1 MNTTNHVTAIYD
13 ACVLYPA
20 PLRDLLMQLA
30 MSELFSARWTTQIHD
45 EWMRNVHANRTDI
58 TWEKLIRVRDLMNS
72 HVEESLVDGY
82 EHLIPILDLP
92 DPDDRHVLAA
102 AIIARADLIVT
113 FNLKDF
119 PANKLEHYSIEA
131 VHPDDFIADLILVY
145 PQVVADAVDCCRQR
159 LRNPPRS
166 VDEFLEILLRQGL
179 TRSCSL
185 LRQNIETL

>member
-1 MNTTNHVTAIYD
+1 MDTINHVTVIYD
-13 ACVLYPA
+13 ACILYPA

-30 MSELFSARWTTQIHD
+30 MTELFSAKWTNQIHN
-45 EWMRNVHANRTDI
+45 EWMRNVYANRTDI

-92 DPDDRHVLAA
+92 DPDDRHILAA
-102 AIIARADLIVT
+102 AIIARADIIVT

-119 PANKLEHYSIEA
+119 PANKLEQYSIEA
-131 VHPDDFIADLILVY
+131 IHPDDFIADLILLH
-145 PQVVADAVDCCRQR
+145 PQAVANAVDCCRQR
-159 LRNPPRS
+159 LRNPPKS
-166 VDEFLEILLRQGL
+166 GDEFLEILLRQGL

-185 LRQNIETL
+185 LRQNI

>member
-1 MNTTNHVTAIYD
+1 MDTTNHVTAIYD

-119 PANKLEHYSIEA
+119 PANKLEQYSIEA
-131 VHPDDFIADLILVY
+131 VHPDDFIADLILLH
-145 PQVVADAVDCCRQR
+145 PQAVADAVECCQQR
-159 LRNPPRS
+159 LRNPPKS

-185 LRQNIETL
+185 LRQNI